1 MFVVEPEGSALEDGA
16 VVFTAEKGISI
27 PDGVAV
33 KDVAAITIG
42 VDALKLSSDGKHL
55 ILDRM
60 KVPVI
65 ATWVGLG
72 DRANIFDPHNWQCKN
87 ESDTILD
94 GAVPT
99 EETTIKISG
108 ETSFNYPI
116 NQASQLRYKS
126 FELGPGLKLTA
137 DCDWRGFGT
146 KTPYAASTTIDLDGH
161 KFYTE
166 DITSS
171 VVVMDSSS
179 AEPGECH
186 LDFDNKV
193 TVTGLNLKGNVRLVK
208 EGSAELV
215 LNYAVNPTYTG
226 GTEIREGR
234 IGSTLDATKRTQFGL
249 SGSEIIVRSGATL
262 YPYYHD
268 NWLTLYPI
276 VLDGGSIY
284 TWWAGQSGLVIGSMR
299 LLADS
304 SLDVYSGGRLHI
316 WTGHTVNLNGHTLAL
331 IGVGDKCFSASGS
344 TGVTF
349 TEGVVDLQAGTMSL
363 AGAVHAVNTTF
374 LIGGALN
381 LGGNTL
387 NVSNYIARY
396 TGTSNA
402 GTGAMNVYGTFKPI
416 GAGYY
421 APTMK
426 NGSTIDFTE
435 WKKDSALESRFPVT
449 ATSNGNKIMKFEA
462 GTVKIR
468 ISSDNKE
475 LRSFARTLPN
485 ILTWTNECAD
495 RNEETDFVLEDANGN
510 PLKYYALI
518 ADDSGLKLKYL
529 GGMAI
534 FIR

>member
-1 MFVVEPEGSALEDGA
+1 VAPQADSITLDCGRGDGKAAVRFAYASDELKTMASLGDIKVRENVTLTVPVGVSVAGSLTLDRKAMFVIDPEGSALEDGA
-16 VVFTAEKGISI
+16 VIFTAEKGISI

-126 FELGPGLKLTA
+126 FELGPELKLTA
-137 DCDWRGFGT
+137 DCDWRGFGS

-234 IGSTLDATKRTQFGL
+234 IGSTLDATKRSQFGL

-284 TWWAGQSGLVIGSMR
+284 T
-299 LLADS
+299 
-304 SLDVYSGGRLHI
+304 
-316 WTGHTVNLNGHTLAL
+316 
-331 IGVGDKCFSASGS
+331 
-344 TGVTF
+344 
-349 TEGVVDLQAGTMSL
+349 
-363 AGAVHAVNTTF
+363 
-374 LIGGALN
+374 
-381 LGGNTL
+381 
-387 NVSNYIARY
+387 
-396 TGTSNA
+396 
-402 GTGAMNVYGTFKPI
+402 
-416 GAGYY
+416 
-421 APTMK
+421 
-426 NGSTIDFTE
+426 
-435 WKKDSALESRFPVT
+435 
-449 ATSNGNKIMKFEA
+449 
-462 GTVKIR
+462 
-468 ISSDNKE
+468 
-475 LRSFARTLPN
+475 
-485 ILTWTNECAD
+485 
-495 RNEETDFVLEDANGN
+495 
-510 PLKYYALI
+510 
-518 ADDSGLKLKYL
+518 
-529 GGMAI
+529 
-534 FIR
+534 